1 MFDDSS
7 SQLPHAAFLS
17 KGVFMMQPTEDRL
30 SLDLTSLGRSMPIRR
45 SRPGQGLILN

>member
-17 KGVFMMQPTEDRL
+17 SRVFMMQPTKDRL
-30 SLDLTSLGRSMPIRR
+30 SPDFTSLGNRCRFIVLDRGRGPY
-45 SRPGQGLILN
+45 PY

>member
-30 SLDLTSLGRSMPIRR
+30 SPDLTSIDADSSFSTGAGPY
-45 SRPGQGLILN
+45 P